1 MAENTL
7 RDRIIAALEEKS
19 AAYGIDI
26 VDVEITGASKVPVV
40 SVRVDHLDE
49 ELPTISLDEVAEQS
63 AWIGAV
69 IDEIDPFPGSYTL
82 EVSSPGMA
90 RPLRKAHDFER
101 FAGSEV
107 VIQTNA
113 FEGRRKYT
121 GTLDGIE
128 GTTVSVTCED
138 GTFSFDLADI
148 KSATI
153 KPVYDF
159 SGSAEK
165 RG

>member
-7 RDRIIAALEEKS
+7 RDRIIAALEKNS

-128 GTTVSVTCED
+128 GTMVSVTCED

-159 SGSAEK
+159 SGSSGK
-165 RG
+165 LG

>member
-7 RDRIIAALEEKS
+7 RDRIIAALEDKS

-26 VDVEITGASKVPVV
+26 VDVEINGASKVPVV

-128 GTTVSVTCED
+128 GTMVSVTCED

-159 SGSAEK
+159 SGKSGK
-165 RG
+165 LG